1 MSGARAGGGITPVP
15 LQELQDG
22 ETSDCSG
29 DDLEK
34 DYQHQPVCEIIEG
47 EGFISFPT
55 DLELKDEKLTKPNL
69 KNRDFM
75 GTYFF
80 RVSNINLSFK
90 LLSSSLWV

>member
-1 MSGARAGGGITPVP
+1 MSGGGITPVP
-15 LQELQDG
+15 LLELQDG

-47 EGFISFPT
+47 EGFISFSS
-55 DLELKDEKLTKPNL
+55 DLELKHEKITKPNL
-69 KNRDFM
+69 KNDEFM

-80 RVSNINLSFK
+80 RVSYI
-90 LLSSSLWV
+90 LLT